1 MLRRILAAI
10 SIVVVIPSA
19 SPAQTPEVPLLPDPR
34 RYLAD
39 LHADLKRS
47 FYDRNLLGLNVDSMR
62 AVADKEIANAQ
73 SDQERYRAIDRFL
86 APFNDSHTF
95 FVAPR
100 RIGLRD
106 YHFRIRFI
114 AEKPYVVGVD
124 MGSLADSAG
133 VRLGDEVLS
142 FDGNPITRRTF
153 HRVTSEFLGSHPIRP
168 LKLKLKDRY
177 NAHADVTVPIDT
189 AEIYRTTGARFRK
202 MLAMYRDSSELA
214 TSHLQ
219 ASVAD
224 SIFVWRLPQFAHA
237 DKGIGKVV
245 DRARKHRIVI
255 LDLRGN
261 PGGSIKTLA
270 NLVGYFV
277 DHEVLVGDL
286 HTRIGTEKF
295 VAKPKKNRFEGRLMI
310 LVDSETASAAE
321 VFARLMQIE
330 QRAVVYGDQTAG
342 AVMASN
348 FFQYYEDAGASI
360 TISDFVLH
368 NGERLEHVGVKPDV
382 PLIMTAAHVASQ
394 TDPILSF
401 ALLKAGA
408 RVAPAIAVNIFAGQ

>member
-10 SIVVVIPSA
+10 SIVIVIPSV
-19 SPAQTPEVPLLPDPR
+19 SPAQTAEGLLIADVR

-47 FYDRNLLGLNVDSMR
+47 FYDRELHGLNVDSLR
-62 AVADKEIANAQ
+62 DVAEKEIANAK
-73 SDQERYRAIDRFL
+73 SAQERYRAIDRFL

-100 RIGLRD
+100 RIGLAD
-106 YHFRIRFI
+106 YHFRIRFV
-114 AEKPYVVGVD
+114 ADKPYVVGVD
-124 MGSLADSAG
+124 KGSLADSAG
-133 VRLGDEVLS
+133 VRLGDEVLL
-142 FDGNPITRRTF
+142 FDGKPLTRRTY
-153 HRVTSEFLGSHPIRP
+153 RRNISEFLGSHPIRP
-168 LKLKLKDRY
+168 LVLKLKDRY

-189 AEIYRTTGARFRK
+189 TEIYRTTGARFRT
-202 MLAMYRDSSELA
+202 MIAMYRDSSELA

-219 ASVAD
+219 ATVAD
-224 SIFVWRLPQFAHA
+224 SILVWRLPQFAHA

-261 PGGSIKTLA
+261 PGGSVKTLA

-286 HTRIGTEKF
+286 RTRIGTEKF
-295 VAKPKKNRFEGRLMI
+295 VAQPKKNRFEGRLMI
-310 LVDSETASAAE
+310 LVDSETGSAAE

-330 QRAVVYGDQTAG
+330 KRAVIYGDQTAG

-348 FFQYYEDAGASI
+348 FFRYGEDAGASI

-368 NGERLEHVGVKPDV
+368 NGERLEHVGVTPDV
-382 PLIMTAAHVASQ
+382 PLILTAAHVASQ
-394 TDPILSF
+394 TDPMLSF
-401 ALLKAGA
+401 VLLKAGA
-408 RVAPAIAVNIFAGQ
+408 RVPPATAAEIFNQ